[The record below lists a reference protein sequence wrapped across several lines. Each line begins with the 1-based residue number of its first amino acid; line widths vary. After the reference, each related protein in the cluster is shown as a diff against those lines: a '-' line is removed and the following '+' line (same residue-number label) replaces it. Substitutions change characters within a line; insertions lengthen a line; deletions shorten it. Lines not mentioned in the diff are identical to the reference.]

1 MADRRTLFALALA
14 AIALGAASTRVEAQ
28 SKAKHYAITPDKAMT
43 AARTVLTRQGF
54 EIVRT
59 AGNAEAQVV
68 YYRKRDRGH
77 GNGEGPMER
86 MVIRQIKRHIVFEEA
101 PVAIRDDLDYELQL

>member
-1 MADRRTLFALALA
+1 MADRRSLFALALA
-14 AIALGAASTRVEAQ
+14 AAALGTGFTPAEAQ
-28 SKAKHYAITPDKAMT
+28 GQAKHYSITPDKAMA
-43 AARTVLTRQGF
+43 AARTVLARQGF
-54 EIVRT
+54 EIVKT

-77 GNGEGPMER
+77 GNGYGTMER
-86 MVIRQIKRHIVFEEA
+86 MVIRQVKRHIVFEEI

>member
-14 AIALGAASTRVEAQ
+14 AAALGGASTRAEAQ
-28 SKAKHYAITPDKAMT
+28 GNPKHYAVTPDKALT

-54 EIVRT
+54 EIVRL
-59 AGNAEAQVV
+59 AGNAEAQVL
-68 YYRKRDRGH
+68 YYRKRDRGQ

-86 MVIRQIKRHIVFEEA
+86 MVIRRVKRHIVFEEI